1 MNNSSYIK
9 FYKLSTNVF
18 IYIYIFFFKLNMH
31 ICNIKSVYILDG
43 KTINFNKY
51 QICQFHYSGIPIP
64 RYKIVE
70 F

>member
-1 MNNSSYIK
+1 
-9 FYKLSTNVF
+9 
-18 IYIYIFFFKLNMH
+18 MH
-31 ICNIKSVYILDG
+31 ICNIKSVYILEG
-43 KTINFNKY
+43 KTTNCNKY